1 MYITKDQTVAL
12 WHHLGPSHFHVC
24 HPAGCAHGRGQI
36 FESKTTQ
43 QPTKTTMFQGRGM
56 GRLGGRESA
65 ASIPSP
71 CHVISSCFTHVVCLF
86 VHWFVRLV
94 GCCVVSLPLVVER
107 PIPLHCTTSLLHLIS
122 RPCLIVVKS
131 LHHRVL
137 SRLYPPLSLHD
148 VINALPCSSSTA

>member
-71 CHVISSCFTHVVCLF
+71 CHIITSCCTRVVCSFVRWF
-86 VHWFVRLV
+86 VHLV
-94 GCCVVSLPLVVER
+94 GCCVVSLPLVVEH
-107 PIPLHCTTSLLHLIS
+107 PNPL
-122 RPCLIVVKS
+122 
-131 LHHRVL
+131 
-137 SRLYPPLSLHD
+137 
-148 VINALPCSSSTA
+148 ALPCHLVAASHLLSSSHRRQAVALPRLVSPLPTLLSA